1 MLGDLARWLA
11 LANQHAD
18 TPLEGSG
25 IVWIDEI
32 ELHMHPCWQRMVLPV
47 LRKTFPNIQFIVTTH
62 SLQALGKVDNGYN
75 VYMPMNEEYME
86 TGSFNPAF

>member
-1 MLGDLARWLA
+1 M
-11 LANQHAD
+11 ANQHAD